1 MFTFLFFKPSI
12 GAKKIDL
19 EPDVVFQLKNFVN
32 IYRGFSQT
40 IQSLDVDFPVFQL
53 ELDVNFP
60 FFKSSIGA
68 LAAASVLY

>member
-60 FFKSSIGA
+60 FLS
-68 LAAASVLY
+68 LQLEL

>member
-19 EPDVVFQLKNFVN
+19 EPDVVFQLKNVVK

-40 IQSLDVDFPVFQL
+40 KHSLDINFRVFETFNWSFSRCQRSL
-53 ELDVNFP
+53 L
-60 FFKSSIGA
+60 I
-68 LAAASVLY
+68 